1 MMASHL
7 KTVEENMDQPIEKF
21 WQLRLTEVKINLE
34 ANHFEVFVADNSA
47 MARQIVLEEILPST
61 GAKRLSWGGSMTFV
75 ASGLY
80 ELLKARPDL
89 DILDTFDKTI
99 TPEQMVERRRQA
111 LLVDLF
117 ITGSNAITEQGALV
131 NLDMIGNRVAAIT
144 FGPKNV
150 VVLVGRNKIV
160 PDLEEAM
167 YRVKNQTAPTNAMR
181 LDKRTPCAATS
192 YCEDCKSPERI
203 CNHWAITEKSFPKG
217 RIKVILIN
225 EVLGI

>member
-1 MMASHL
+1 ME
-7 KTVEENMDQPIEKF
+7 KPIENF
-21 WQLRLTEVKINLE
+21 WQIRLTDVKTNLE
-34 ANHFEVFVADNSA
+34 KNNFEVYVADNA
-47 MARQIVLEEILPST
+47 AAAQQIVLEEILPST

-144 FGPKNV
+144 FGPKHV
-150 VVLVGRNKIV
+150 VVLAGRNKIAA
-160 PDLEEAM
+160 DLDEAM

-181 LDKRTPCAATS
+181 LDKRTPCVKTS

-203 CNHWAITEKSFPKG
+203 CNHWTITEKSFPKG

>member
-1 MMASHL
+1 ME
-7 KTVEENMDQPIEKF
+7 KPIENF
-21 WQLRLTEVKINLE
+21 WQIRLTDVKTNLE
-34 ANHFEVFVADNSA
+34 KNNFEVYVADNA
-47 MARQIVLEEILPST
+47 AAAQQIVLEEILPST

-144 FGPKNV
+144 FGPKHV
-150 VVLVGRNKIV
+150 VVLAGRNKIAA
-160 PDLEEAM
+160 DLDEAM

-181 LDKRTPCAATS
+181 LDKRTPCVKTS
-192 YCEDCKSPERI
+192 YCEDCKSSERI
-203 CNHWAITEKSFPKG
+203 CNHWTITEKSFPKG

>member
-1 MMASHL
+1 
-7 KTVEENMDQPIEKF
+7 MDKPIENF
-21 WQLRLTEVKINLE
+21 WQIRLTEVKTNLE
-34 ANHFEVFVADNSA
+34 ANNFEVFVADNTA
-47 MARQIVLEEILPST
+47 MVQQIVLEEILPST

-80 ELLKARPDL
+80 DLLKTRPDL

-150 VVLVGRNKIV
+150 VVLAGRNKIAA
-160 PDLEEAM
+160 DLDEAM

-181 LDKRTPCAATS
+181 LDKRTPCVKTS

-203 CNHWAITEKSFPKG
+203 CNHWTITEKSFPKG

-225 EVLGI
+225 EVVGI